1 MRTAVVFAY
10 HNVGVRCLKVLLS
23 QGVHVSLVVTH
34 EDDPNEKIWFSSVKE
49 VCSEVGVPCITPT
62 DPNVAEIEQQIKNLA
77 PDFIFS
83 FYYRHMLKAP
93 ILSSA
98 VRGAYNMHGSLLPK
112 YRGRVPVNWAIIHG
126 ETETG
131 ATLHVMNLLPDN
143 GPIAAQQAVPIL
155 LDDTAADVFQKVTVA
170 AEMCL
175 SQVLPD
181 LLAGRAQLTA
191 QDLTLGAYFGR
202 RTAEDGRIDWQQSAL
217 QIHNLTRAVTRPFPG
232 AFAETEAGKLVL
244 WRTRVLDQLDH
255 VEQRGKLLYQ
265 DGAHKLYPLGGGC
278 LQVIEAELNNAEL
291 DIGALPHSELRV
303 AAAKE

>member
-23 QGVHVSLVVTH
+23 QGVHISLVVTH
-34 EDDPNEKIWFSSVKE
+34 EDDPNEKIWFASVKA
-49 VCSEVGVPCITPT
+49 VCSEYGLPCITPA
-62 DPNVAEIEQQIKNLA
+62 DSNVPEIEQQIKNLA

-83 FYYRHMLKAP
+83 FYYRHMLKEP

-98 VRGAYNMHGSLLPK
+98 MRAAFNMHGSLLPK

-175 SQVLPD
+175 SAVLPD
-181 LLAGRAQLTA
+181 LLEGIAQLRP
-191 QDLTLGAYFGR
+191 QDLTQGAYFGR

-244 WRTRVLDQLDH
+244 WRTQLRDQLEH
-255 VEQRGKLLYQ
+255 AEQRGKLVYQ
-265 DGAHKLYPLGGGC
+265 NGEHRLYPLGGGC
-278 LQVIEAELNNAEL
+278 LQVVEAELNES
-291 DIGALPHSELRV
+291 ALPHIDVMLATV
-303 AAAKE
+303 AKK

>member
-23 QGVHVSLVVTH
+23 QGVHISLVVTH
-34 EDDPNEKIWFSSVKE
+34 EDDPNEKIWFSSVKA
-49 VCSEVGVPCITPT
+49 VCSEYGVPCITPT
-62 DPNVAEIEQQIKNLA
+62 DPNVPEIEQQIKNLA

-83 FYYRHMLKAP
+83 FYYRHMLKEP

-98 VRGAYNMHGSLLPK
+98 MRGAFNMHGSLLPK

-175 SQVLPD
+175 SAVLPD
-181 LLAGRAQLTA
+181 LLEGIAQLRP
-191 QDLTLGAYFGR
+191 QDLTQGAYFGR
-202 RTAEDGRIDWQQSAL
+202 RTPEDGRIDWQQSAL

-232 AFAETEAGKLVL
+232 AFAETQAGKLVI
-244 WRTRVLDQLDH
+244 WRTQLRDQLEH
-255 VEQRGKLLYQ
+255 AEQRGKLVYQ
-265 DGAHKLYPLGGGC
+265 NGEHRLYPEGGGC
-278 LQVIEAELNNAEL
+278 LQVVEAELNESV
-291 DIGALPHSELRV
+291 LPHIDVQLT
-303 AAAKE
+303 AAAKK

>member
-23 QGVHVSLVVTH
+23 QGVHISLVVTH
-34 EDDPNEKIWFSSVKE
+34 EDDPNEKIWFASVKA
-49 VCSEVGVPCITPT
+49 VCSEVGVPCIAPT

-98 VRGAYNMHGSLLPK
+98 ACGAYNMHGSLLPK

-181 LLAGRAQLTA
+181 LIAGTAQLTA
-191 QDLTLGAYFGR
+191 QDLTQGAYFGR

-244 WRTRVLDQLDH
+244 WRTQLRDQLEH
-255 VEQRGKLLYQ
+255 TEQRGKLVYQ
-265 DGAHKLYPLGGGC
+265 DGEHRLYPLGGGC
-278 LQVIEAELNNAEL
+278 LQVVEAELNES
-291 DIGALPHSELRV
+291 ALPHIDVLLT
-303 AAAKE
+303 AAAKK

>member
-1 MRTAVVFAY
+1 M
-10 HNVGVRCLKVLLS
+10 
-23 QGVHVSLVVTH
+23 
-34 EDDPNEKIWFSSVKE
+34 
-49 VCSEVGVPCITPT
+49 
-62 DPNVAEIEQQIKNLA
+62 
-77 PDFIFS
+77 
-83 FYYRHMLKAP
+83 
-93 ILSSA
+93 
-98 VRGAYNMHGSLLPK
+98 
-112 YRGRVPVNWAIIHG
+112 NWAIIHG

-181 LLAGRAQLTA
+181 LLAGRAQLTP

-255 VEQRGKLLYQ
+255 VEQRGKLVYQ
-265 DGAHKLYPLGGGC
+265 DGEHKLYPLGGGC

>member
-23 QGVHVSLVVTH
+23 QGVHISLVVTH

-49 VCSEVGVPCITPT
+49 VCNEVGVPCITPT

-155 LDDTAADVFQKVTVA
+155 LDDTAAEVFQKVTVA

-175 SQVLPD
+175 SAVLPD
-181 LLAGRAQLTA
+181 LLAGTAQLRP
-191 QDLTLGAYFGR
+191 QDLMQGAYFGR
-202 RTAEDGRIDWQQSAL
+202 RTAEDGRIDWQQPAL

-244 WRTRVLDQLDH
+244 WRTQLRDQLEH
-255 VEQRGKLLYQ
+255 TEQRGKLVYQ
-265 DGAHKLYPLGGGC
+265 DGDHRLYPLGGGC
-278 LQVIEAELNNAEL
+278 LQVVEAELNES
-291 DIGALPHSELRV
+291 ALPHIDVLLT
-303 AAAKE
+303 AAAKK

>member
-23 QGVHVSLVVTH
+23 QGVHISLVVTH
-34 EDDPNEKIWFSSVKE
+34 EDDPNEKIWFASVKA
-49 VCSEVGVPCITPT
+49 VCSEYGVPCITPA
-62 DPNVAEIEQQIKNLA
+62 DPNVPEIEQQIKNLA

-83 FYYRHMLKAP
+83 FYYRHMLKEP

-98 VRGAYNMHGSLLPK
+98 MRAAFNMHGSLLPK

-175 SQVLPD
+175 SAVLPD
-181 LLAGRAQLTA
+181 LLEGIAQLRP
-191 QDLTLGAYFGR
+191 QDLTQGAYFGR

-244 WRTRVLDQLDH
+244 WRTQLRDQLEH
-255 VEQRGKLLYQ
+255 AEQRGKLVYQ
-265 DGAHKLYPLGGGC
+265 NGEHRLYPLGGGC
-278 LQVIEAELNNAEL
+278 LQVVEAELNES
-291 DIGALPHSELRV
+291 ALPHIDVMLATV
-303 AAAKE
+303 AKK

>member
-23 QGVHVSLVVTH
+23 QGVHISLVVTH
-34 EDDPNEKIWFSSVKE
+34 EDDPNEKIWFASVKE

-93 ILSSA
+93 ILSSV

-175 SQVLPD
+175 SAVLPD
-181 LLAGRAQLTA
+181 LLAGTAQLSP
-191 QDLTLGAYFGR
+191 QDLTQGAYFGR
-202 RTAEDGRIDWQQSAL
+202 RTADDGRIDWQQPAL

-244 WRTRVLDQLDH
+244 WRTQLRDQLEH
-255 VEQRGKLLYQ
+255 TEQRGKLVYQ
-265 DGAHKLYPLGGGC
+265 DGEHRLYPLGGGC
-278 LQVIEAELNNAEL
+278 LQVVEAELNES
-291 DIGALPHSELRV
+291 ALPHIDVLLTAV
-303 AAAKE
+303 AKN